1 MGAEMRKEILFA
13 IKSAA
18 ALAKQNLKKQVA
30 YTEARFSGL
39 EKSHA
44 AASAKNAAGRAALSA
59 SVKANKASAVA
70 ALKNAMAAQN
80 RALLALRQETAK
92 KVSKT
97 NKNIAAHALRMEA
110 NAKAV
115 SAQMKADTKALQ
127 AKLEAARKAAV
138 VQLSAVNAASAARYS
153 KVIKSVEKSLDA
165 ARKSTDQRFGAAFR
179 TMAKNRKDLD
189 RALGAGVKDLN
200 DKLAAQSA
208 LADARFSKTVKNIAD
223 ARAKASAD
231 VGAARKAM
239 TSAFVG
245 LTASIKEQETR
256 LMGDIQ
262 VVSAMIVSDKAS
274 QVRIN
279 KRVSAEIKKI
289 VKLENGRHSESVRAR
304 GKLKAIMNENK
315 RAAAE
320 ETAALAKAS
329 AAAYKRSF
337 AKDLTKATKKLYGAI
352 ATADTKQTAANAALT
367 GKLGAAKASAAAGIA
382 GAKKMFS
389 SRLNTLTN
397 AVVSN
402 AAKFEKNLGRMTG
415 VAMSWKKSAAGDR
428 KNIRTLRSAMKA
440 DLDKSIARAIQ
451 LGEAKAKA
459 VQQRALSDINK
470 ASNALLTTASAKI
483 EAMADNVFKLVQ
495 GNRQKIADNYL
506 SLKAYAACSADLLS
520 DYLAKGKGSNLAS
533 VGALL
538 QTVSAVSKV
547 KPVKAEGVSEGS
559 PTLKLIFSNK
569 EVKALGKGAVS
580 KINGLVN
587 EYITT
592 MAQVRDR
599 WP

>member
-1 MGAEMRKEILFA
+1 MRKEILFA

-138 VQLSAVNAASAARYS
+138 ELSAVNAASAARYS

-165 ARKSTDQRFGAAFR
+165 ARKSTNQRFGAAFR
-179 TMAKNRKDLD
+179 TMAKNRKNLD

-329 AAAYKRSF
+329 AAALAKTRSQAAAYKRSF

-533 VGALL
+533 VGDLL

-547 KPVKAEGVSEGS
+547 KPVKA
-559 PTLKLIFSNK
+559 
-569 EVKALGKGAVS
+569 
-580 KINGLVN
+580 
-587 EYITT
+587 
-592 MAQVRDR
+592 
-599 WP
+599 

>member
-110 NAKAV
+110 NAKAI

-138 VQLSAVNAASAARYS
+138 VELSAVNAASAALYS

-165 ARKSTDQRFGAAFR
+165 ARKSTDQKFGAAFR

-315 RAAAE
+315 RAA
-320 ETAALAKAS
+320 
-329 AAAYKRSF
+329 

-483 EAMADNVFKLVQ
+483 EAMADNVFKLV
-495 GNRQKIADNYL
+495 
-506 SLKAYAACSADLLS
+506 
-520 DYLAKGKGSNLAS
+520 
-533 VGALL
+533 
-538 QTVSAVSKV
+538 
-547 KPVKAEGVSEGS
+547 P
-559 PTLKLIFSNK
+559 
-569 EVKALGKGAVS
+569 
-580 KINGLVN
+580 
-587 EYITT
+587 
-592 MAQVRDR
+592 
-599 WP
+599 